1 MRGNKKDQFKIE
13 SIQIHVTFIQ
23 IKYLNLFLFCLA
35 SCVLPLPQAL
45 RQAAAPPAIH
55 SQCLLFVV
63 LCLPP
68 QFVLPPTQ
76 MAHLQLEVAVI
87 GVLQV
92 QRRLTG
98 VFLPTLS
105 GGKSQMVSTTL
116 TPTRSRR
123 IATVATRTSSLS
135 RCLWAQV
142 PRSITVL
149 TTHYPRLYGSLPLQS
164 RYIILHF
171 SQRLDLT
178 FALVSITCLPPN
190 NSQVC
195 RSLHTRRHTGIT
207 ASNHRPPLWSP
218 HLKRRTLPSRALA
231 SGYWTLA
238 QALPKPLSLLSSLTN
253 PVTLAP

>member
-1 MRGNKKDQFKIE
+1 MSFPYHR
-13 SIQIHVTFIQ
+13 H
-23 IKYLNLFLFCLA
+23 CA
-35 SCVLPLPQAL
+35 RRLPL
-45 RQAAAPPAIH
+45 H

-63 LCLPP
+63 LCRPP

-76 MAHLQLEVAVI
+76 MAHLWPEAAVI
-87 GVLQV
+87 GALQV

-98 VFLPTLS
+98 VFLPTSS
-105 GGKSQMVSTTL
+105 GGRLQMVSTTL

-135 RCLWAQV
+135 L

-149 TTHYPRLYGSLPLQS
+149 TTHYPLPLQS

-171 SQRLDLT
+171 AQWLDLI
-178 FALVSITCLPPN
+178 FVFISITCLPQN

-207 ASNHRPPLWSP
+207 ASNHRPPRWNPL
-218 HLKRRTLPSRALA
+218 LKRPRALPSRALA
-231 SGYWTLA
+231 SGYWTWA
-238 QALPKPLSLLSSLTN
+238 WALPKPPSLPSSLTN